1 MATIADITEKID
13 ITEQASSTEKAINAE
28 KVGVTEEFEECLE
41 DDAVLV
47 EDAVLVQRE
56 RIARISSVARTIG
69 YALYLVSLLV
79 VGISLL
85 ADARFSWVYSFATIA
100 LIAGT
105 VLLAP
110 AIIVGYMVKAANRAD
125 RESSW

>member
-1 MATIADITEKID
+1 MVTIAGITDK
-13 ITEQASSTEKAINAE
+13 ASGMEKADISE

-41 DDAVLV
+41 
-47 EDAVLVQRE
+47 EDAVVLQRE
-56 RIARISSVARTIG
+56 RIERISSVARTTG
-69 YALYLVSLLV
+69 YALYIVSLLV
-79 VGISLL
+79 VGVSLL
-85 ADARFSWVYSFATIA
+85 VDARLSWVYSFATIS